1 MDLDLKT
8 AFEKLQEIY
17 SSEEYNLLMKKRS
30 QTTYLEVMKKQRS
43 ETIFT
48 SMLAWIF
55 SDPDFDKGSFES
67 VAECRKRGN
76 MQDSKIE
83 SPILYLL
90 RLLALKA
97 EDAQMDNN
105 LRKKI
110 MTNEIVVKVLPAKTE
125 VSTSNF
131 KGKASER
138 IDLQLDCI
146 VKDKTNLEEKKIRIF
161 LENKVDSD
169 EHDDQCKKYYEYFT
183 QKAKEDSKHDI
194 FVFLSIDTPEK
205 LSCDKYIT
213 TYILYEPAI

>member
-1 MDLDLKT
+1 MEINLKT
-8 AFEKLQEIY
+8 VFAKLQDIY

-67 VAECRKRGN
+67 VAECQSNTSNRKKGN
-76 MQDSKIE
+76 MRENKLE

-125 VSTSNF
+125 VSTSNS
-131 KGKASER
+131 KGKAFER

-146 VKDKTNLEEKKIRIF
+146 VKDKTNFKEKKLRIF

-169 EHDDQCKKYYEYFT
+169 EHDEQCNKYYKYFN
-183 QKAKEDSKHDI
+183 
-194 FVFLSIDTPEK
+194 LSPYPT
-205 LSCDKYIT
+205 
-213 TYILYEPAI
+213 ILFI